1 MLAGLLCPE
10 EKVRQDF
17 ASGFKALAQN
27 LSIQQESNPLNFLL
41 SLQARNFSSI
51 SNRPSRQFFDLFN
64 DLIDLKAERDE
75 IAGEAAA
82 NAAAIYDPEDL
93 LSQIID
99 KIKA

>member
-17 ASGFKALAQN
+17 ATGFRALAQN
-27 LSIQQESNPLNFLL
+27 LNTQESSPLNFLL
-41 SLQARNFSSI
+41 SLQASNFSSI

-93 LSQIID
+93 LGQIID